1 MPCCDGPRCSEKEP
15 KKSSSEKQQCP
26 GGSKKSQSS
35 SGPTPPPP
43 TCEGKSCCS
52 ACVVDVGG
60 SASASSGG
68 GGSATEDEGGGGD
81 DDDDGDKATYIEQAK
96 GRIIP
101 PKSCCKS
108 SKGSFLG
115 QPSGGGT
122 FKAAEDDKMPAS
134 ACSVVVDIATSCC
147 TSPVNPPALK
157 PRESKVSNATSCC
170 PSTVN
175 RPGLEPCESKASIAT
190 SCCPS
195 TVNPPGLEP
204 CESKASIATS
214 CCPSTV
220 NPLGSKPYEIKASIA
235 TSCCPSTVNP
245 PGLKPCEIKASIATS
260 CCPSTVNPPGLKPC
274 ESKVSSATSCC
285 ASTVNP
291 PGLKPRESKAS
302 ISIDTINE
310 HPRTTEEIPRTWV
323 KLRLK
328 VSGMTC
334 TSCEKTLLDAMREGS
349 YTKPIGV
356 SLFSNT
362 ADLAYDQQATSA
374 EEIVQYLIKKTGF
387 QCEVEHVASATV
399 ARYHVATTDSM
410 VAKTVS
416 IVDVQPGVINRTLK
430 RQGRTDQYLLEIEF
444 DADLTG
450 PRTLLKGL
458 IGADIDAKIFK
469 QEDSADHGQE
479 EIRFWGMR
487 LALSTLLC
495 IPVIVLVYA
504 IPDSSANIRVT
515 NNLDLW
521 TVLAAIF
528 TTPIQFYAAGPIHSA
543 AWTTLKSK
551 KVEMDML
558 VTLSTSVAY
567 IYSIV
572 VLVILS
578 VKANSSLE
586 PFFETA
592 ALLVTLVIL
601 GRYITALAR
610 GKASNAIAALR
621 GMQPDTALLAIERT
635 ADSKDYEEGE
645 EIDVDLLQRGDVVV
659 IRPSSQIPADGI
671 VVAGRADV
679 DESMITGEP
688 VPVMKETGARVVG
701 GSLTS
706 GGILFVRVTHV
717 PSEGVLS
724 GLQRMVQEAQ
734 ASRAP
739 AQALADRIAAV
750 FTPAVLVI
758 AGIVFVIWLSIGMAG
773 QWTSDRPPAIEALL
787 YAIAVLIVSCPCA
800 VGLAVPTV
808 IVVATGVAA
817 QRGILFKNG
826 GNLEAAAGLDVVVF
840 DKTGTL
846 TSGTFAVVSET
857 YVKDDTMLEEI
868 RSTILTIA
876 TLSEHILAR
885 AIADHLKKMETSGF
899 SSVSHVVS
907 QPGLGIQ
914 GTVNGVDVRLGRPS
928 WVAENIHDREL
939 DAALHLA
946 KIEGCSVVA
955 ASINGVTVA
964 IYRLSDSIRVDAK
977 EAVDFLISAG
987 TQVHILSGDLPDT
1000 VRRLAQT
1007 LGIEAANAI
1016 GGCLPAD
1023 KLLRLKALQYSGHR
1037 IAFVGDGSNDAPG
1050 LAQADVGI
1058 AFGSGTDLAMST
1070 AGVILL
1076 QPRVMGVPDV
1086 LVIAKS
1092 ARRTIKANFS
1102 WAFLYNVAAILLAAG
1117 AFTALGGV
1125 RIPPAL
1131 AGLGEL
1137 VSVLP
1142 VIIFSMILRKQR
1154 WPSAS
1159 RGN

>member
-1 MPCCDGPRCSEKEP
+1 MPCCDGPRCSEREP
-15 KKSSSEKQQCP
+15 KKSRSEKQQCP

-43 TCEGKSCCS
+43 TCEGKACCA

-68 GGSATEDEGGGGD
+68 GGSATEDEGGGDD
-81 DDDDGDKATYIEQAK
+81 DDDDGDKAAYIEQAK

-101 PKSCCKS
+101 LKSCCKS
-108 SKGSFLG
+108 SKGSLLG

-122 FKAAEDDKMPAS
+122 FRAAEDDKMPAS
-134 ACSVVVDIATSCC
+134 ASSVVVDIATSCC
-147 TSPVNPPALK
+147 TSPVNPPGLK
-157 PRESKVSNATSCC
+157 PCESKVSNATPCC
-170 PSTVN
+170 
-175 RPGLEPCESKASIAT
+175 A
-190 SCCPS
+190 S

-214 CCPSTV
+214 CCPTTV
-220 NPLGSKPYEIKASIA
+220 NPL
-235 TSCCPSTVNP
+235 V
-245 PGLKPCEIKASIATS
+245 LKPCEIKASIATS
-260 CCPSTVNPPGLKPC
+260 CC
-274 ESKVSSATSCC
+274 
-285 ASTVNP
+285 TVNP

-334 TSCEKTLLDAMREGS
+334 TSCEKTLLDAMREVS

-399 ARYHVATTDSM
+399 ARYHVTTTDSM
-410 VAKTVS
+410 VTKTVS
-416 IVDVQPGVINRTLK
+416 IVDVQPGVISRTLK
-430 RQGRTDQYLLEIEF
+430 RQGPTDQYLLEIEF

-601 GRYITALAR
+601 GRYITVLAR
-610 GKASNAIAALR
+610 GKASNAIAALH

-688 VPVMKETGARVVG
+688 VPVLKETGARVVG

-724 GLQRMVQEAQ
+724 SLQRMVQEAQ

-758 AGIVFVIWLSIGMAG
+758 AGIVFVIWLSIGMTG

-846 TSGTFAVVSET
+846 TSGTFAVISET

-868 RSTILTIA
+868 RSTILSIA

-885 AIADHLKKMETSGF
+885 AIADHLKNMETSGF

-928 WVAENIHDREL
+928 WVAENIHDRDL

-987 TQVHILSGDLPDT
+987 IQVHILSGDLPDT
-1000 VRRLAQT
+1000 LGSR
-1007 LGIEAANAI
+1007 LGIEAANAV

-1058 AFGSGTDLAMST
+1058 AFGSGTDLAMNT

-1076 QPRVMGVPDV
+1076 LPRVMGVPDV